1 MKKLNKQLLK
11 MVLLS
16 TVLLVWGIGCN
27 VVDID
32 DRPDPNNSELQ
43 NIIENPS
50 RADIS
55 TLVSGTEA
63 GLRTE
68 LRIYHINMG
77 MIGREMYRFLA
88 AEPRNTGD
96 LLGKG
101 NAQLDAGSFYTT
113 RTWASFYRVIRNAN
127 ITIQAATTLNDGGV
141 YSGEELNGT
150 LGYARTMKAYQYLMA
165 LTQTNEN
172 GIRQQ
177 LEDDIFNAGELLSK
191 EAAYQLIADLLDE
204 AATNLTNAGSA
215 FPFNLS
221 SGFDGLNTPATFREF
236 NRGLRARVEVYRP
249 SPDWNAVLTNYLPE
263 SFIDETEDLGF
274 GAYHIFSTATNDLLN
289 QVFADPQAGSGDSW
303 VAHNSWVEDAE
314 AGDLRVDQKVQLR
327 DEPAALD
334 DLSSDYGLF
343 VYQSQTA
350 PMPILRNAELLLI
363 RAEALAQRNNAGDLD
378 AAEDDLNIIRNAAGL
393 GNFSRGVTGGQIEV
407 IDEMLNQR
415 RYELFFEGHRWVDM
429 RRYDRL
435 NELPIDRPD
444 DNVWVSFPIPENE
457 NIN

>member
-1 MKKLNKQLLK
+1 MKYSNKLLPKI
-11 MVLLS
+11 VLFS
-16 TVLLVWGIGCN
+16 TVLLAWGIGCN

-50 RADIS
+50 RSDIS

-101 NAQLDAGSFYTT
+101 NAQLDAGSFYIT

-127 ITIQAATTLNDGGV
+127 ITIQAANTLNSNGV
-141 YSGEELNGT
+141 YSDEELNGT
-150 LGYARTMKAYQYLMA
+150 LGYAKTMKAYQYLMA

-177 LEDDIFNAGELLSK
+177 LDDDIFNTGEVLSK
-191 EAAYQLIADLLDE
+191 EASYQLIANLLDD
-204 AATNLTNAGSA
+204 AASNLTNAGTA
-215 FPFNLS
+215 FPFKLS
-221 SGFDGLNTPATFREF
+221 DGFDALNTPATFREF
-236 NRGLRARVEVYRP
+236 NRGLRARVEVYRS
-249 SPDWNAVLTNYLPE
+249 SPDWNAIITSYLPE
-263 SFIDETEDLGF
+263 SFIDETADLEF
-274 GAYHIFSTATNDLLN
+274 GAYHVFSTATNDLLN

-303 VAHNSWVEDAE
+303 VAHNSWVEEAE
-314 AGDLRVDQKVQLR
+314 TGDSRVDQKVQLR
-327 DEPAALD
+327 DEPASLD
-334 DLSSDYGLF
+334 GLTSNYGLF

-363 RAEALAQRNNAGDLD
+363 RAEALAQRNNIGDLD
-378 AAEDDLNIIRNAAGL
+378 AAEDDLNVIRSAAGL
-393 GNFSRGVTGGQIEV
+393 DDFSRSVTGGQADVIE
-407 IDEMLNQR
+407 EMLNQR
-415 RYELFFEGHRWVDM
+415 RYELFFEGHRWIDM

-435 NELPIDRPD
+435 NELPIDRPGD
-444 DNVWVSFPIPENE
+444 DIWVSFPIPENE

>member
-1 MKKLNKQLLK
+1 MKRSNKLLPKF
-11 MVLLS
+11 VLLS
-16 TVLLVWGIGCN
+16 TILMVWGLGCN

-43 NIIENPS
+43 NIIDNPS
-50 RADIS
+50 RSDIS

-68 LRIYHINMG
+68 LRIYHINVG

-101 NAQLDAGSFYTT
+101 NAQLDAGSFYIT

-127 ITIQAATTLNDGGV
+127 ITIEAATTLNNNGA
-141 YSGEELNGT
+141 YSDEELNGT
-150 LGYARTMKAYQYLMA
+150 LGYAKTMKAYQYLMA

-177 LEDDIFNAGELLSK
+177 LEDDIFNTGNLLSP
-191 EAAYQLIADLLDE
+191 ADSYQLIADLLDE

-221 SGFDGLNTPATFREF
+221 SGFDGLNTPDTFRQF
-236 NRGLRARVEVYRP
+236 NRALRARVEVYRP
-249 SPDWNAVLTNYLPE
+249 QPDWNAVLTNYLPE
-263 SFIDETEDLGF
+263 SFIDETADLEL
-274 GAYHIFSTATNDLLN
+274 GAYHVFSTATNDLLN

-314 AGDLRVDQKVQLR
+314 TGDLRVDQKVQLR

-334 DLSSDYGLF
+334 ELTSDYGLF

-378 AAEDDLNIIRNAAGL
+378 AAENDLNVIRNAAGL
-393 GNFSRGVTGGQIEV
+393 GNFSRGAGGQAEV

-435 NELPIDRPD
+435 DELPIDRPG

-457 NIN
+457 NV

>member
-1 MKKLNKQLLK
+1 MKLSNQGFTKIVLFTVVMMFGGFSCDILN
-11 MVLLS
+11 
-16 TVLLVWGIGCN
+16 
-27 VVDID
+27 ID
-32 DRPDPNNSELQ
+32 DRADPNNSELQ
-43 NIIENPS
+43 SILDNPS

-55 TLVSGTEA
+55 TLAVGTEA

-77 MIGREMYRFLA
+77 MIGREMYRFLS

-101 NAQLDAGSFYTT
+101 NAQLDAGSFYIT

-127 ITIQAATTLNDGGV
+127 ITIQAATTLNDDGV
-141 YSGEELNGT
+141 YSDEEFNSV
-150 LGYARTMKAYQYLMA
+150 LGYAKTMKAYQYLMA

-172 GIRQQ
+172 GLRQQ
-177 LEDDIFNAGELLSK
+177 IETDIFNAGDLLNT
-191 EAAYQLIADLLDE
+191 AASYQLIADLLDE
-204 AATNLTNAGSA
+204 AATNLTNAGA
-215 FPFNLS
+215 VFPFNLS
-221 SGFDGLNTPATFREF
+221 GGFDGLNTPATFREF
-236 NRGLRARVEVYRP
+236 NRALRARVEVYRP
-249 SPDWNAVLTNYLPE
+249 QPDWNAVLTSYLPE
-263 SFIDETEDLGF
+263 SFIDETADLRF
-274 GAYHIFSTATNDLLN
+274 GAYHLFSTATNDLLN

-327 DEPAALD
+327 DEPATLD
-334 DLSSDYGLF
+334 ELTSDYGLF
-343 VYQSQTA
+343 VYQTQTT
-350 PMPILRNAELLLI
+350 PMPIIRNAELLLI

-378 AAEDDLNIIRNAAGL
+378 AAEDDLNVIRNAAGL
-393 GNFSRGVTGGQIEV
+393 GNFSRGAGGQAEV

-435 NELPIDRPD
+435 DELPIDREG
-444 DNVWVSFPIPENE
+444 DNIWVSFPIPENE
-457 NIN
+457 NISQ

>member
-1 MKKLNKQLLK
+1 MKRSNKLLPKF
-11 MVLLS
+11 VLLS
-16 TVLLVWGIGCN
+16 TILMVWGLGCN

-43 NIIENPS
+43 NIIDNPS
-50 RADIS
+50 RSDIS

-68 LRIYHINMG
+68 LRIYHINVG

-101 NAQLDAGSFYTT
+101 NAQLDAGSFYIT

-127 ITIQAATTLNDGGV
+127 ITIQAATTLNNNGA
-141 YSGEELNGT
+141 YSDEELNGT
-150 LGYARTMKAYQYLMA
+150 LGYAKTMKAYQYLMA

-177 LEDDIFNAGELLSK
+177 LEDDIFNTGNLLSP
-191 EAAYQLIADLLDE
+191 ADSYQLIADLLDE

-221 SGFDGLNTPATFREF
+221 SGFDGLNTPDTFRQF
-236 NRGLRARVEVYRP
+236 NRALRARVEVYRP
-249 SPDWNAVLTNYLPE
+249 QPDWNAVLTNYLPE
-263 SFIDETEDLGF
+263 SFIDETADLEL
-274 GAYHIFSTATNDLLN
+274 GAYHVFSTATNDLLN

-314 AGDLRVDQKVQLR
+314 TGDLRVDQKVQLR

-334 DLSSDYGLF
+334 ELTSDYGLF

-378 AAEDDLNIIRNAAGL
+378 AAENDLNVIRNAAGL
-393 GNFSRGVTGGQIEV
+393 GNFSRGAGGQAEV

-435 NELPIDRPD
+435 DELPIDRPG

-457 NIN
+457 NV

>member
-1 MKKLNKQLLK
+1 MKPLNYIFPKTILL
-11 MVLLS
+11 
-16 TVLLVWGIGCN
+16 TVVILFAGFGCDIVN
-27 VVDID
+27 ID

-43 NIIENPS
+43 SILDNPT

-55 TLVSGTEA
+55 TLAIGTEA

-77 MIGREMYRFLA
+77 MIGREMYRFLS

-101 NAQLDAGSFYTT
+101 NAQLDAGSYYIT

-127 ITIQAATTLNDGGV
+127 ITIQAATTLNDDGV
-141 YSGEELNGT
+141 FSDEEFNGV

-172 GIRQQ
+172 GIREQ
-177 LEDDIFNAGELLSK
+177 LETDIFNAGELLSTA
-191 EAAYQLIADLLDE
+191 ESYQLIADLLDE
-204 AATNLTNAGSA
+204 AATNLTNAGAA

-221 SGFDGLNTPATFREF
+221 GGFDGLNTPATFREF
-236 NRGLRARVEVYRP
+236 NRALRARAEVYRP
-249 SPDWNAVLTNYLPE
+249 QPDWNVVLTTYLPE
-263 SFIDETEDLGF
+263 SFIDETADLRL
-274 GAYHIFSTATNDLLN
+274 GAYHLFSTATNDLLN

-343 VYQSQTA
+343 VYQTQTA
-350 PMPILRNAELLLI
+350 PMPIIRNAELLLI

-378 AAEDDLNIIRNAAGL
+378 AAEDDLNVIRSAAGL
-393 GNFSRGVTGGQIEV
+393 GTFSRGTGGQAEV

-435 NELPIDRPD
+435 DELPIDRPD

-457 NIN
+457 NISQ

>member
-1 MKKLNKQLLK
+1 MKRSNKLLSKI
-11 MVLLS
+11 VLLS
-16 TVLLVWGIGCN
+16 TILMVWGMGCN

-43 NIIENPS
+43 NILDNPS
-50 RADIS
+50 RSDIS

-68 LRIYHINMG
+68 LRIYHINVG
-77 MIGREMYRFLA
+77 MIGREMYRFLS

-101 NAQLDAGSFYTT
+101 NAQLDAGSFYIT

-127 ITIQAATTLNDGGV
+127 ITIQAATTLNDNGI
-141 YSGEELNGT
+141 YSDEELNGT

-177 LEDDIFNAGELLSK
+177 LEEDIFNTGDLLST
-191 EAAYQLIADLLDE
+191 ANSYQLIADLLDE
-204 AATNLTNAGSA
+204 AATNLTNAGST

-221 SGFDGLNTPATFREF
+221 SGFDGLNTPETFRQF
-236 NRGLRARVEVYRP
+236 NRALRARVEVYR
-249 SPDWNAVLTNYLPE
+249 SQPDWNAVLTNYLPE
-263 SFIDETEDLGF
+263 SFIDETADLEF
-274 GAYHIFSTATNDLLN
+274 GAYHVFSTATNDLLN
-289 QVFADPQAGSGDSW
+289 PVFADPQAGSGDSW

-314 AGDLRVDQKVQLR
+314 AGDLRIDQKVQLR
-327 DEPAALD
+327 DEPASLD
-334 DLSSDYGLF
+334 GLTSDYGLF

-363 RAEALAQRNNAGDLD
+363 RAEALAQRNNIGDLD
-378 AAEDDLNIIRNAAGL
+378 AAEDDLNVIRNAAGL
-393 GNFSRGVTGGQIEV
+393 ADFNRGTGGQAEV

-435 NELPIDRPD
+435 DELPIDRPE
-444 DNVWVSFPIPENE
+444 DNVWSSFPIPENE
-457 NIN
+457 NL

>member
-1 MKKLNKQLLK
+1 MKLSNQGFTKIVLFTVVMMFWGFSCDILN
-11 MVLLS
+11 
-16 TVLLVWGIGCN
+16 
-27 VVDID
+27 ID
-32 DRPDPNNSELQ
+32 DRADPNNSELQ
-43 NIIENPS
+43 SILDNPS

-55 TLVSGTEA
+55 TLAVGTEA

-77 MIGREMYRFLA
+77 MIGREMYRFLS

-101 NAQLDAGSFYTT
+101 NAQLDAGSYYIT

-127 ITIQAATTLNDGGV
+127 ITIQAATTLNDDGV
-141 YSGEELNGT
+141 YSDEEFNSV
-150 LGYARTMKAYQYLMA
+150 LGYAKTMKAYQYLMA

-172 GIRQQ
+172 GLRQQ
-177 LEDDIFNAGELLSK
+177 LENDIFNAGDLLNT
-191 EAAYQLIADLLDE
+191 AASYQLIADLLDE
-204 AATNLTNAGSA
+204 AATNLTNAGTV

-236 NRGLRARVEVYRP
+236 NRALRARVEVYR
-249 SPDWNAVLTNYLPE
+249 SQPDWNAVLTSYLPE
-263 SFIDETEDLGF
+263 SFIDETADLRF
-274 GAYHIFSTATNDLLN
+274 GAYHLFSTATNDLLN

-303 VAHNSWVEDAE
+303 VAHNSWVENAE

-343 VYQSQTA
+343 VYQTQTT
-350 PMPILRNAELLLI
+350 PMPIIRNAELLLI

-378 AAEDDLNIIRNAAGL
+378 AAENDLNVIRTTAGL
-393 GNFSRGVTGGQIEV
+393 GNFSRGTGGQAEV

-435 NELPIDRPD
+435 DELPIDRPD